1 MNISDREQLGKL
13 KFKYEKLLREN
24 EDFKTALTKAELIN
38 KSEKA
43 LNHDLKQMVETYKLQ
58 SNSLVEIIEQ
68 YSKRIIQY
76 RNYIDI
82 LINKND

>member
-13 KFKYEKLLREN
+13 KFKYEKVLREN
-24 EDFKTALTKAELIN
+24 EDLRTSLTKAELIN

-43 LNHDLKQMVETYKLQ
+43 LNHDLKQMVETFKLQ

-82 LINKND
+82 LLNKND